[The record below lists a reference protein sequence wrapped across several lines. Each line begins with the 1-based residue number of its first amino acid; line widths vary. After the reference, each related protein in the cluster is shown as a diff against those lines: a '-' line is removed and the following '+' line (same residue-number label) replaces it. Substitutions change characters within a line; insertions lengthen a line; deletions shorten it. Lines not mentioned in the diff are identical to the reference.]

1 MSAEI
6 DRLRHAL
13 ASMYTCAD
21 AAERNSADKFLQE
34 FLYSQECWD
43 LSIALLKL
51 PTATS
56 YEHLFCARALHVRLR
71 CSVSKAERKQKSHE
85 VMTADRW
92 EEARN
97 VLIALAAR
105 WSHEPSGRTILTQ
118 ICSAVAVLVCKME
131 SWETKMV
138 VKDLALS
145 FAAANMAMLETIRV
159 LPEEV
164 SSRHLR

>member
-21 AAERNSADKFLQE
+21 AAERNSADKFLQVE

-71 CSVSKAERKQKSHE
+71 CSVSKAERKQVQFLSILF
-85 VMTADRW
+85 
-92 EEARN
+92 
-97 VLIALAAR
+97 VLTSSLPYTTAR

-159 LPEEV
+159 LPV
-164 SSRHLR
+164 SLVI